1 MPDPYLV
8 TCLVTLRSEFSA
20 LDAGRDKDSDGWIGD
35 EAHQQETSDH
45 NPDSRGRVL
54 AIDIDSTGPWPAPF
68 GDIVESVRGDS
79 RLEYVIWN
87 RRIASRS
94 HGWTWRAY
102 DGKDPHTGHA
112 HFSAR
117 HDHTGDTSTAPWGVE
132 REFSMELTDEQMDD
146 LADRVAARVW
156 AFQLEDPM
164 STSTPKAKKS
174 AGAYVRYGDALH
186 VADRNVTN
194 AARDAILAALPAA
207 PARNVTNGG

>member
-1 MPDPYLV
+1 MADPYLV
-8 TCLVTLRSEFSA
+8 ACLVTLRSEFNA
-20 LDAGRDKDSDGWIGD
+20 LDSGRDKDSDGWIGD

-45 NPDSRGRVL
+45 NPDGRGRVL

-79 RLEYVIWN
+79 RLEYVIWD

-102 DGKDPHTGHA
+102 DGRDPHTGHA

-117 HDHTGDTSTAPWGVE
+117 HDHTGNTSTAPWGVE
-132 REFSMELTDEQMDD
+132 REFSMELTDEQMND

-164 STSTPKAKKS
+164 STSTPRGKKS

-186 VADRNVTN
+186 IADRNVTN
-194 AARDAILAALPAA
+194 AARDAILARLDEPAV
-207 PARNVTNGG
+207 PAGE